1 MIEER
6 LKTLKDFK
14 CRPLGTTNWYVD
26 YEEAKAEA
34 VKWIKKLLFEDDN
47 LEKHSYTENISL
59 KDFKETDDLK
69 NSVGVSWEECTD
81 IPAIIVFIKHFF
93 NLTEED
99 LGEQK

>member
-6 LKTLKDFK
+6 LKT
-14 CRPLGTTNWYVD
+14 
-26 YEEAKAEA
+26 
-34 VKWIKKLLFEDDN
+34 
-47 LEKHSYTENISL
+47 L

-81 IPAIIVFIKHFF
+81 IPAIIVFIKHFL

-99 LGEQK
+99 LKGEQK